1 MDLKTARVL
10 LTGGTGGIGGAIAEA
25 LLAKGAAVLLVD
37 MNEAALQ
44 RFVSERHARYGE
56 RVASISAN
64 LTRADDRG
72 CVCEQAST

>member
-10 LTGGTGGIGGAIAEA
+10 LTGGAGGIGGAIAEA

-44 RFVSERHARYGE
+44 RFVS
-56 RVASISAN
+56 
-64 LTRADDRG
+64 
-72 CVCEQAST
+72 